1 MNGEIFFLKE
11 SQAQLCQYIYDLINA
26 QIPGIDIARTAIDD
40 QYKINDNYPDSKLMH
55 DCASRYLESFK
66 LAIMTDPARRNFDVS
81 VHEDSDAYYY
91 YLGHDQTEIKTFL
104 SVHQNKLNCL
114 FPAII
119 IWDRMVMVPHLISK
133 AFQEDQGTFPWCPLP
148 LSNKGTLLVDYQSEE
163 AIKNAI
169 TQVFSQLK
177 KELSRICSRYLAFC
191 ETEQAAFSELSTLTG
206 VSVRFLEANKHELI
220 YEFTQF
226 SCQVLTNQ
234 VTVNKRSHVIIKL
247 QKTTLNSL
255 TSIVVQLRAPANTL
269 HSPVVQYL
277 QFNSQDDNI
286 ATLEFDIT
294 AKVVP
299 YCPLELIFS
308 LDEQL
313 VDFSPIPMQII
324 LDVIH

>member
-1 MNGEIFFLKE
+1 M
-11 SQAQLCQYIYDLINA
+11 
-26 QIPGIDIARTAIDD
+26 
-40 QYKINDNYPDSKLMH
+40 
-55 DCASRYLESFK
+55 
-66 LAIMTDPARRNFDVS
+66 
-81 VHEDSDAYYY
+81 
-91 YLGHDQTEIKTFL
+91 
-104 SVHQNKLNCL
+104 
-114 FPAII
+114 
-119 IWDRMVMVPHLISK
+119 
-133 AFQEDQGTFPWCPLP
+133 
-148 LSNKGTLLVDYQSEE
+148 
-163 AIKNAI
+163 
-169 TQVFSQLK
+169 
-177 KELSRICSRYLAFC
+177 
-191 ETEQAAFSELSTLTG
+191 STLTG
-206 VSVRFLEANKHELI
+206 VSVNFFEANKHELI

-226 SCQVLTNQ
+226 SCQVLTKQ

-247 QKTTLNSL
+247 KKFTLNSL

-294 AKVVP
+294 VKVVP